1 MMKNAIPRVDG
12 PAPDVAAR
20 IAHQTLARRGGEYTD
35 EVRRLLDA
43 ALAVMRDRGTDA
55 TPRVADIVAAAGL
68 SNDAFYRHFR
78 SKDALVAAILEDGT
92 QRLMSYLTHQMA
104 KAASPGDQVRRWVT
118 GVLAQSQGDTAATT
132 LAVLWNAGAVGD
144 GPAAGRHFAS
154 SPLATLLH
162 APFTALGSARPELDA
177 TLVAHAVLGRLSD
190 HLWQRTQPSR
200 AELDQIVAFCIN
212 TASRSS
218 EKAR

>member
-1 MMKNAIPRVDG
+1 MMKNAIPDAGLSV
-12 PAPDVAAR
+12 PDVATR
-20 IAHQTLARRGGEYTD
+20 IAHQTLARRGDEYAD

-43 ALAVMRDRGTDA
+43 ALGVMRDRGTAA

-78 SKDALVAAILEDGT
+78 SKEALVAAILEDGT
-92 QRLMSYLTHQMA
+92 HRLTSYLTHQMA
-104 KAASPGDQVRRWVT
+104 KATSPEDQVRRWVI
-118 GVLAQSQGDTAATT
+118 GVLAQSHGDTAATT

-154 SPLATLLH
+154 SPLAQLLH
-162 APFTALGSARPELDA
+162 GPFTSLGSTMPALDA
-177 TLVAHAVLGRLSD
+177 TLVAHAVLGTLSD

-200 AELDQIVAFCIN
+200 SELDRIVEFCI
-212 TASRSS
+212 TA
-218 EKAR
+218 ARRPTTP